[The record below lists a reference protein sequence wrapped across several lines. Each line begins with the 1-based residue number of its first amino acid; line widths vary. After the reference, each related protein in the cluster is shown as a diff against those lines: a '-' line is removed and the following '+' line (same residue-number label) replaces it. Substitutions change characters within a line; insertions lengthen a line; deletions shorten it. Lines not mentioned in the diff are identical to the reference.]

1 MKVRNLR
8 LAPSPR
14 GDVMISNAII
24 VILSLVGI
32 LSAQTTST
40 QMLGTIIDP
49 TGAAVPNATVQVRR
63 VETGETRG
71 FHTDGSGNYIIPSLE
86 IGEYEV
92 TVEATGFQREIRR
105 GVVLELNQKAR
116 IDFQLHV
123 GSVTDTVEVVAST
136 PVLKTDDATV
146 GDVVERRRITEL
158 PLNGRNF
165 AQLAVLGSP
174 GVRLVPFSIMNGE
187 RLAASG
193 QRENQN
199 QFTMDG
205 IVIQN
210 NLINSVSVRPSVEA
224 MEEFKVQTGNFSAEF
239 GNFSGAQ
246 VNIALRSGTNDLHG
260 TLFEFLR
267 NDKVDARTFF
277 ERPSDPKAP
286 FRRNQFGAVL
296 SGPVYIPG
304 LYRGKDRT
312 FFMFNAELLRHRL
325 AGSTPATVLPLDF
338 RKGDFSSLLAVGKT
352 IHDPRTG
359 KMFPG
364 NIIPGDQLSQ
374 QALALLKYMPVPNQN
389 GILNYQA
396 QTRNSIDNNQYLG
409 RIDHV
414 FNERDRI
421 FGHFVHQTNTLVNV
435 GVNPNDE
442 GYDATTDYNVALNHT
457 HLFSSTIINE
467 FRVGWTRFKW
477 FYGNQFTNTDF
488 SILKEFGMV
497 GYPDDPFLAGL
508 PSIGISGY
516 LGLSSTGPG
525 PKVDDTGQIAD
536 NISMIRGRH
545 ALKAGVDIRLTQ
557 EVEKAANLM
566 RGSISFTGDMT
577 GNPVADFMLGI
588 PRSVTGAE
596 ALIRAQARNWKYGA
610 YFMDDWHVTPRLT
623 LNLGVRYQLAT
634 VVKDPRGALRSLDPS
649 DQTKLYPALGVSAGL
664 YDGDHNNIAP
674 RVGFA
679 WRPFDTKTV
688 FRGGY
693 GIYYNSNQ
701 LNNFTILVRNPPLF
715 LTPTLVNDINNPT
728 VTLANPFAVQG
739 TLPTGPYN
747 VISLDPCRCLP
758 QDYNQMWTLNI
769 QRQVS
774 ENFGVEVGYMGS
786 LAVHLNRSD
795 DPNQAFPGPGPV
807 QPRRQIPTWAAIRM
821 IRNDS
826 TSTYHALQA
835 QAKRRF
841 SKGLLFVAN
850 YSWSHTITDGLDT
863 NAGPF
868 PQNFLRRDLERANSP
883 NDLTHQ
889 MTTAFV
895 YDIPFPNTTPLHRVF
910 GGWQTNG
917 ILTLESGLP
926 FTVAALGDRAN
937 TGSTQRADRLG
948 DGRLQRGQQTPER
961 WFDTSAFTNPAL
973 YTYGTS
979 ARFILRKAGTKV
991 LDFGLSRNIRFA
1003 ERNNIQLRGE
1013 FFSFFNTPQ
1022 FGFPSAT
1029 VGTVNFGRVT
1039 SASGN
1044 RVIQFALKYSF

>member
-1 MKVRNLR
+1 MVL
-8 LAPSPR
+8 
-14 GDVMISNAII
+14 
-24 VILSLVGI
+24 LSGI

-40 QMLGTIIDP
+40 QILGTIMDP
-49 TGAAVPNATVQVRR
+49 TGAAVPSASVQVRR
-63 VETGETRG
+63 IATGETRG
-71 FHTDGSGNYIIPSLE
+71 FLTDTSGNYIIPSLE
-86 IGEYEV
+86 SGEYEV
-92 TVEATGFQREIRR
+92 TIEAAGFQREIRR
-105 GVVLELNQKAR
+105 GIVLEINQKAR
-116 IDFQLHV
+116 IDFQLRV
-123 GSVTDTVEVVAST
+123 GSVTDTIEVMAT
-136 PVLKTDDATV
+136 APVLKTDDATV

-174 GVRLVPFSIMNGE
+174 GVRLVPFPIMNGE

-246 VNIALRSGTNDLHG
+246 VNIALRSGTNELHG

-267 NDKVDARTFF
+267 NDKFDARTFF
-277 ERPSDPKAP
+277 ERPTDAKAP

-304 LYRGKDRT
+304 LYSGKNRT

-325 AGSTPATVLPLDF
+325 AGSSPTTVPPLSF
-338 RKGDFSSLLAVGKT
+338 RAGDFSSLLTANKT
-352 IHDPRTG
+352 IRNPRTG
-359 KMFPG
+359 EVFPG
-364 NIIPGDQLSQ
+364 NIIPQEQLSP
-374 QALALLKYMPVPNQN
+374 QALALLKYIPEPNQA
-389 GILNYQA
+389 GTLNYQA
-396 QTRNSIDNNQYLG
+396 RTRDDIDNNQYLG

-421 FGHFVHQTNTLVNV
+421 FGHFVYQTNTLVNV
-435 GVNPNDE
+435 GANPSNQS
-442 GYDATTDYNVALNHT
+442 YDGTTDYNVAVNHT
-457 HLFSSTIINE
+457 HLFSPTVINE
-467 FRVGWTRFKW
+467 FRAGWTRFKW
-477 FYGNQFTNTDF
+477 FYGNQFTDTNF

-497 GYPDDPFLAGL
+497 GYPEDPFLAGL
-508 PSIGISGY
+508 PTIGISGY
-516 LGLSSTGPG
+516 LGTSSTGPG
-525 PKVDDTGQIAD
+525 PKVDDTGQIAN
-536 NISMIRGRH
+536 NISIIRGRH

-566 RGSISFTGDMT
+566 RGSVGFTGEMT
-577 GNPVADFMLGI
+577 GDPVADFMLGV
-588 PRSVTGAE
+588 PRTVTGAE

-634 VVKDPRGALRSLDPS
+634 VVKDPRGALRSLDPA
-649 DQTKLYPALGVSAGL
+649 DPTRLYPELGVSAAL
-664 YDGDHNNIAP
+664 YEGDHNNIAP
-674 RVGFA
+674 RIGLA
-679 WRPFDTKTV
+679 WRPFGSKTV

-715 LTPTLVNDINNPT
+715 LAPTLVNDISNPT

-739 TLPTGPYN
+739 SLPSGPYN
-747 VISLDPCRCLP
+747 VISLDTCRCLP
-758 QDYNQMWTLNI
+758 QDYNQMWTLNV
-769 QRQVS
+769 QRQVT
-774 ENFGVEVGYMGS
+774 ENFGVEVGYIGS

-795 DPNQAFPGPGPV
+795 DPNQALPGPGAV
-807 QPRRQIPTWAAIRM
+807 QPRRQIPTWAAVRM

-850 YSWSHTITDGLDT
+850 YSWSHSIADGLDT

-868 PQNFLRRDLERANSP
+868 PQNFQRRDLERANSP
-883 NDLTHQ
+883 NDVTHQ
-889 MTTAFV
+889 MTAAFV
-895 YDIPFPNTTPLHRVF
+895 YDVPFPRSTPLRHVF
-910 GGWQTNG
+910 SGWQTNG

-926 FTVAALGDRAN
+926 FTVAARGDRAN
-937 TGSTQRADRLG
+937 TGSTQRANRLA
-948 DGRLQRGQQTPER
+948 DGRIPRGQQTPEH
-961 WFDTSAFTNPAL
+961 WFDITAFANPAL
-973 YTYGTS
+973 YTYGNGG
-979 ARFILRKAGTKV
+979 RYILRKAGTKI
-991 LDFGLSRNIRFA
+991 LDFGLSKNFRLA
-1003 ERNNIQLRGE
+1003 ERHALQFRTE

-1022 FGFPSAT
+1022 FGFPGAQVETPS
-1029 VGTVNFGRVT
+1029 FGRVT
-1039 SASGN
+1039 SAGGN

>member
-1 MKVRNLR
+1 ML
-8 LAPSPR
+8 
-14 GDVMISNAII
+14 
-24 VILSLVGI
+24 LVGTV
-32 LSAQTTST
+32 SAQTTST
-40 QMLGTIIDP
+40 QILGTITDS
-49 TGAAVPNATVQVRR
+49 TGAAVPGVSIQVRR

-71 FHTDGSGNYIIPSLE
+71 FRTDDTGNYIIPSLE
-86 IGEYEV
+86 IGEYEI
-92 TVEATGFQREIRR
+92 TAEATGFQREVRKGII
-105 GVVLELNQKAR
+105 LELNQKAR
-116 IDFQLHV
+116 IDFQLKV
-123 GSVTDTVEVVAST
+123 GSVTDTIEVTGLA

-146 GDVVERRRITEL
+146 GDVVDRRRITEL

-174 GVRLVPFSIMNGE
+174 GVRLVPFPIMNGE

-210 NLINSVSVRPSVEA
+210 NLINSVSVRPSLEA

-246 VNIALRSGTNDLHG
+246 VNIALRSGANELHG

-267 NDKVDARTFF
+267 NDKLDARTFF
-277 ERPSDPKAP
+277 ERPIDPKAP
-286 FRRNQFGAVL
+286 FRRNQFGAVI

-304 LYRGKDRT
+304 LYSGKDRT
-312 FFMFNAELLRHRL
+312 FFMFNFELLRHRL

-338 RKGDFSSLLAVGKT
+338 RGGDFSSLLAANK
-352 IHDPRTG
+352 IIRDPRTG
-359 KMFPG
+359 NVFPG
-364 NIIPGDQLSQ
+364 NVIPKDQISP
-374 QALALLKYMPVPNQN
+374 QALALLRYIPTPNQS

-396 QTRNSIDNNQYLG
+396 RTRNDIDNNQYLG
-409 RIDHV
+409 RVDHV

-421 FGHFVHQTNTLVNV
+421 FSHFVYQTNALVNV
-435 GVNPNDE
+435 GANPYDR
-442 GYDATTDYNVALNHT
+442 GYDSPTDYNIALNYT
-457 HLFSSTIINE
+457 HLFSPTVINE
-467 FRVGWTRFKW
+467 LRVGWTRFKW
-477 FYGNQFTNTDF
+477 FTGNQFTNTDF

-497 GYPDDPFLAGL
+497 GYPTDPFLAGL

-516 LGLSSTGPG
+516 LGMSSTGPG

-536 NISMIRGRH
+536 NISVIKGRH

-577 GNPVADFMLGI
+577 GNPAADFMVGL
-588 PRSVTGAE
+588 PRSVTGVE
-596 ALIRAQARNWKYGA
+596 ALLRAQARDWKYGA
-610 YFMDDWHVTPRLT
+610 YLMDDWHVTPRLT

-634 VVKDPRGALRSLDPS
+634 VVKDPRGSLRSLDPR
-649 DQTKLYPALGVSAGL
+649 DLTRLYPELGVSTAL
-664 YDGDHNNIAP
+664 YEGDHNNFAP
-674 RVGFA
+674 RIGFA
-679 WRPFDTKTV
+679 YRPFGTKTV

-693 GIYYNSNQ
+693 GLYYNSNQ
-701 LNNFTILVRNPPLF
+701 LNNFTILVRNPPQF

-739 TLPTGPYN
+739 TVPSGPFN

-758 QDYNQMWTLNI
+758 QDYNQMWTLNV
-769 QRQVS
+769 QRQIT
-774 ENFGVEVGYMGS
+774 ENLGVEIGYMGS

-841 SKGLLFVAN
+841 SKGLLFVVN
-850 YSWSHTITDGLDT
+850 YSWSHTIADGLDT

-868 PQNFLRRDLERANSP
+868 PQDFRHRNLERANSP

-889 MTTAFV
+889 MTAGFV
-895 YDIPFPNTTPLHRVF
+895 YDVPFPLSTPLRHIL

-937 TGSTQRADRLG
+937 TGSTQRADRLA
-948 DGRLQRGQQTPER
+948 DGRLARGQQTPER
-961 WFDTSAFTNPAL
+961 WFDTSAFANPAL

-979 ARFILRKAGTKV
+979 PRFVLRKAGTKI
-991 LDFGLSRNIRFA
+991 LDFGLSKNVRLK
-1003 ERNNIQLRGE
+1003 ERHNMQLRGE

-1044 RVIQFALKYSF
+1044 RVIQLALKYSF